1 MKMYDIHSHL
11 GKTSSGEE
19 NTPDDL
25 VRELAAN
32 GVTKVGIS
40 SLSGI
45 STRQQNDLIYKAT
58 QAYPE
63 VIMGYGFINPKDG
76 NALNEVDLCLGSYGF
91 KAIKFHSWKHGYYP
105 DNVPALD
112 TILNRIESYG
122 VHVQTHVGTAPLS
135 TPYVWADYARKHPNL
150 RFVFTHVG
158 YYEFGLSTF
167 EAIKDLDNVWIE
179 TSGQFD
185 VDVLKKSIEL
195 LGSKRVCFGTDW
207 PYKPINIE
215 ISKLHELGLTQEQL
229 EDIFYR
235 NAERLWEKEND

>member
-32 GVTKVGIS
+32 GVTKVRIS

-91 KAIKFHSWKHGYYP
+91 KAIKFHSW
-105 DNVPALD
+105 
-112 TILNRIESYG
+112 
-122 VHVQTHVGTAPLS
+122 
-135 TPYVWADYARKHPNL
+135 
-150 RFVFTHVG
+150 
-158 YYEFGLSTF
+158 
-167 EAIKDLDNVWIE
+167 
-179 TSGQFD
+179 
-185 VDVLKKSIEL
+185 
-195 LGSKRVCFGTDW
+195 
-207 PYKPINIE
+207 
-215 ISKLHELGLTQEQL
+215 
-229 EDIFYR
+229 
-235 NAERLWEKEND
+235 